1 MTPPIEL
8 PTVQVTAD
16 STSAGTDDGRPP
28 AMITRD
34 RYEQLAGR
42 VRLLS
47 WLSLAWMTVE
57 GAVAIA
63 AGIIAGSIALIG
75 FGLDSA
81 IEGFASVIIIWRFTG
96 HRVFSHAAEQRAQ
109 TLVAIQFFLLAP
121 YVGFESV
128 KALIAG
134 DEPDVSWVG
143 IGLAIGSV
151 ILMPMLGV
159 AKQRLADQ
167 LGSAATAGEGRQ
179 NMLCA
184 YLAGALLVG
193 LLGNALVGA
202 WWLDPTVGL
211 LIAGVAVKEG
221 VEAWQG
227 EGCCVSSPLDGV
239 GFTDDD
245 CHHDCCVVQPAAA
258 SASPAEHDDCC

>member
-1 MTPPIEL
+1 VTPAFEL
-8 PTVQVTAD
+8 STVQVASPATAPTVD
-16 STSAGTDDGRPP
+16 SDSQP
-28 AMITRD
+28 APTITRE
-34 RYEQLAGR
+34 RYERLAQR
-42 VRLLS
+42 VKLLS

-63 AGIIAGSIALIG
+63 AGIVAGSIALVG

-109 TLVAIQFFLLAP
+109 KLVAVQFFLLAP
-121 YVGFESV
+121 YVSVESIRG
-128 KALIAG
+128 LIGG
-134 DEPDVSWVG
+134 DHPDVSWVG

-151 ILMPMLGV
+151 IFMPMLGI

-221 VEAWQG
+221 AESWRG

-239 GFTDDD
+239 GFADDA
-245 CHHDCCVVQPAAA
+245 CHDECC
-258 SASPAEHDDCC
+258 EHD

>member
-1 MTPPIEL
+1 VSSFEL
-8 PTVQVTAD
+8 PTVSGA
-16 STSAGTDDGRPP
+16 ARPAPGP
-28 AMITRD
+28 AITRE
-34 RYEQLAGR
+34 RYEQLARR
-42 VRLLS
+42 VKLLS

-63 AGIIAGSIALIG
+63 AGIVASSIALIG

-96 HRVFSHAAEQRAQ
+96 HRVFSREAEQRAQ
-109 TLVAIQFFLLAP
+109 KLVAVQFFLLAP
-121 YVGFESV
+121 YVAVESIRS
-128 KALIAG
+128 LLG
-134 DEPDVSWVG
+134 GEHPDVSWVG
-143 IGLAIGSV
+143 ISLAVGSV
-151 ILMPMLGV
+151 ILMPMLGI

-193 LLGNALVGA
+193 LLGNALAGA
-202 WWLDPTVGL
+202 WWLDPAVGL

-221 VEAWQG
+221 REAWQG
-227 EGCCVSSPLDGV
+227 EGCCVSSPLDGA
-239 GFTDDD
+239 GF
-245 CHHDCCVVQPAAA
+245 
-258 SASPAEHDDCC
+258 AEDSCPDDCCQPAEREAIRRR